1 MNKSILAGTVLLS
14 AFALGTNPSFA
25 KIGSGDDLRNQL
37 TSDANPLLQKHTS
50 DLTCGEGKC
59 GNAKKTDSAATKS
72 SDAKCGEGKCGG
84 AKKEKKEVKKADSKA
99 TKSTE
104 AKCGEGKCGGSKKED
119 KKSTKKTTK
128 K

>member
-37 TSDANPLLQKHTS
+37 TNDANPLLQKHTT
-50 DLTCGEGKC
+50 DLACGEGKC
-59 GNAKKTDSAATKS
+59 GNAKKEDKNTKKADSTANKS
-72 SDAKCGEGKCGG
+72 SEMKCGEGKCGG
-84 AKKEKKEVKKADSKA
+84 AKKE
-99 TKSTE
+99 
-104 AKCGEGKCGGSKKED
+104 D
-119 KKSTKKTTK
+119 KKSSKKTTKKTTK